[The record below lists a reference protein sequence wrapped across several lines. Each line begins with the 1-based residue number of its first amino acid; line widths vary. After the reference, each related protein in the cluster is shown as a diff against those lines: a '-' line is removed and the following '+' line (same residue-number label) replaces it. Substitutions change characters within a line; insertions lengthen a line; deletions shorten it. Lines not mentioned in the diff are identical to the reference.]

1 MYVLV
6 DANNNI
12 LKYPYALS
20 ELKKENSN
28 VSFPRNIPEELL
40 NAHNVYAVRFLDGKE
55 YDEWTHTNILD
66 SVPLLQ
72 EDGFW
77 YIGYTVVE
85 KTEEEKTA
93 HSAAFARDARQKR
106 NAFLKESDWTQLGDC
121 QLTET
126 QKAHWEAYR
135 QALRDVTDQETFP
148 QIIEWPTFD
157 N

>member
-6 DANNNI
+6 DENNNI
-12 LKYPYALS
+12 VEYPYALS
-20 ELKKENSN
+20 TLKKENPS
-28 VSFPRNIPEELL
+28 VSFPRLMSEELL
-40 NAHNVYAVRFLDGKE
+40 NSHNVYSVRSSDGE
-55 YDEWTHTNILD
+55 PYDEWTHTNTLD
-66 SVPLLQ
+66 SMPSLE

-77 YIGYTVVE
+77 SIGYTVVE
-85 KTEEEKTA
+85 KSEEEKEMHRAT
-93 HSAAFARDARQKR
+93 FASHARLKRDGL
-106 NAFLKESDWTQLGDC
+106 LKESDWTQLGDC